1 MTNKEWIDKGQNSV
15 MKTYGRF
22 PITFVKGKGSR
33 LYGMLTVKNIWIS

>member
-33 LYGMLTVKNIWIS
+33 LWDADGKEYLIS